1 MQLLEMTKS
10 RESSDPYYDLVE
22 DFDLII
28 SSFQS
33 QYGIRLSRDLRGMK
47 WTEFSSLLSGL
58 GPDTPLGRIV
68 AIRSEDDED
77 LLKHFNKDQMKIRNK
92 WRSKMAKNKTEQETM
107 SFLEDMKKTFISMAG
122 GANEKKES

>member
-1 MQLLEMTKS
+1 
-10 RESSDPYYDLVE
+10 
-22 DFDLII
+22 
-28 SSFQS
+28 
-33 QYGIRLSRDLRGMK
+33 MK